1 MATGQTPTYNFPFP
15 KPTDPVNVADDI
27 KSLALSIDGILP
39 ELTTPNTKIEVLNS
53 TSETIDIGDPLHIVG
68 IDSLTQ
74 FSEVDRSRADNVATL
89 PAIGIA
95 ASIIAPGNIGQM
107 VLAGVVDA
115 DLDTSE
121 YAVGQILY
129 VAPEGGLTDDQPV
142 YPDYSQ
148 QIAVVIK
155 SDLTTGRILM
165 LSGNNSGPTTWGQLK
180 YNS

>member
-1 MATGQTPTYNFPFP
+1 MATGQTPLYNFPYP
-15 KPTDPVNVADDI
+15 KPTDPVDVADDI

-39 ELTTPNTKIEVLNS
+39 ELTTPNTKIEAINATAS
-53 TSETIDIGDPLHIVG
+53 AIAIGDPIYISGL
-68 IDSLTQ
+68 DSLTGL
-74 FSEVDRSRADNVATL
+74 SEVSQSRADDPATL
-89 PAIGIA
+89 PAIGIS
-95 ASIIAPGNIGQM
+95 ASIIPPGNIGQV

-148 QIAVVIK
+148 QIAVVLK